1 MPAQRCPHIATMG
14 KSSLAAIL
22 VADIELGHLICNQA
36 WSRLW
41 TMSDYRLNE
50 SEMKSLAPGVG
61 RDGGT
66 VRYMGK

>member
-22 VADIELGHLICNQA
+22 VADIELGHSICNQA
-36 WSRLW
+36 WLQIECVR
-41 TMSDYRLNE
+41 
-50 SEMKSLAPGVG
+50 EMKSLAPGVG

-66 VRYMGK
+66 LR